1 MRANVKAE
9 YKKEWALIGETG
21 WRANNVKKQ
30 WRLKVT
36 DTPAAGRC
44 HC

>member
-30 WRLKVT
+30 LMVMEVEG
-36 DTPAAGRC
+36 D
-44 HC
+44 